1 MPDAVEQRNT
11 ILNLYESGIDPEI
24 IGLELDISTD
34 SVLDVIENENKKEQG
49 GSTNNLSD
57 FLLNSQNHRQSPDAV
72 IDIPS
77 MIKESQTRMWKA
89 LRSKPE
95 FNTSSRKTQDI
106 LEKCAGSKINLII
119 LHIDLVGSTR
129 MSLSLPI
136 DRLTTIIRSFAQE
149 MSLVVSVYGG
159 YVLKYIGDAVLA
171 FFVIGGGGETTD
183 DGKND
188 AKLDGQRKDGDNG
201 FYLLQLGDAIGCAYT
216 MIKVIQEGIDPI
228 LNQYD
233 YPELKVRIGMDFGEV
248 AVVQYGMDVEE
259 IKKTVI
265 KKPRLDL
272 IGYAV
277 GLAVKMTSLA
287 KPDHVVIGQKLYDKL
302 DVKHRCEFEPLP
314 ENPDIWDY
322 ANEATGK
329 IYVLYGNH

>member
-1 MPDAVEQRNT
+1 LPDAVEQRNT

-34 SVLDVIENENKKEQG
+34 SVLEVIENENKKEQG
-49 GSTNNLSD
+49 GSTNSLSD
-57 FLLNSQNHRQSPDAV
+57 FLLNSQNHQQSPDAV

-89 LRSKPE
+89 LRSKPD
-95 FNTSSRKTQDI
+95 FNTSSRKTHSV
-106 LEKCAGSKINLII
+106 LEKCAGSKINLIV

-136 DRLTTIIRSFAQE
+136 DRLTTIIRSFVQE
-149 MSLVVSVYGG
+149 MSLVVSAYGG
-159 YVLKYIGDAVLA
+159 YVLKYIGDAVLV
-171 FFVIGGGGETTD
+171 FFVMGDSMD
-183 DGKND
+183 DREKDANMGRESND
-188 AKLDGQRKDGDNG
+188 SHNG
-201 FYLLQLGDAIGCAYT
+201 FYLLHYNNAISCAYT

-233 YPELKVRIGMDFGEV
+233 YPELKVRIGMDLGEV

-277 GLAVKMTSLA
+277 GLAIKMTSLA
-287 KPDHVVIGQKLYDKL
+287 KPDHIVIGQKLYDKL
-302 DVKHRCEFEPLP
+302 DVKHRCEFKQLP

-329 IYVLYGNH
+329 IYDLYGNN

>member
-1 MPDAVEQRNT
+1 LPDAVEQRNT

-24 IGLELDISTD
+24 IGLELDITTD
-34 SVLDVIENENKKEQG
+34 SVLEVIENENKKEKG
-49 GSTNNLSD
+49 GSANNISNS
-57 FLLNSQNHRQSPDAV
+57 LLNIQNHHQNTDAV
-72 IDIPS
+72 IDITS

-89 LRSKPE
+89 LRSKPD
-95 FNTSSRKTQDI
+95 FNTSSRKTHGV
-106 LEKCAGSKINLII
+106 LEKCAGSKINLIV

-136 DRLTTIIRSFAQE
+136 DRLTTIIRSFVQE
-149 MSLVVSVYGG
+149 MSLVVSAYGG
-159 YVLKYIGDAVLA
+159 YVLKYIGDAVLV
-171 FFVIGGGGETTD
+171 FFVMGDSMDGGE
-183 DGKND
+183 KD
-188 AKLDGQRKDGDNG
+188 ANTGPESSDSHNG
-201 FYLLQLGDAIGCAYT
+201 VYLLHYNNAISCAYT

-277 GLAVKMTSLA
+277 GLAIKMTSLA
-287 KPDHVVIGQKLYDKL
+287 KPDHIVIGQKLYDKL
-302 DVKHRCEFEPLP
+302 DVKHRSEFRQLP

-329 IYVLYGNH
+329 IYDLYGNN